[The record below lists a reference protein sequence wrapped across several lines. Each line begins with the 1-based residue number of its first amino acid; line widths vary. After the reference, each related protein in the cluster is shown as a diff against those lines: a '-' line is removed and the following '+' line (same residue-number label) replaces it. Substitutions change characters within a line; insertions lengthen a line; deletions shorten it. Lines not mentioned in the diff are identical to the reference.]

1 MKETLKSKILDA
13 EQSSK
18 LIGEINLADYEM
30 VETNEIKTVVAI
42 LLREQEKL
50 TEKLSVLARESGYDA
65 CESDIKKIKSLVKGL
80 MPIIN
85 KRISAEDLSNE
96 TVIELIK
103 DEINTTVNEEGET
116 VTSTTEVVD
125 SATSFKQSSCYSV
138 LNVSEY
144 NELSGESL
152 DEKTHL
158 FKLINKLV
166 DEGLTNCVL
175 YGKRYL
181 STFPDNI
188 VSEIIEKNNEWNTL
202 VDNFSINKTRLNSG
216 LDSLDEDS
224 RNAFIDNYFIK
235 KDYESKTKKPKY
247 RQQSLFEFA
256 NEGEN

>member
-1 MKETLKSKILDA
+1 MKETLKTKTLDA
-13 EQSSK
+13 EQMSK
-18 LIGEINLADYEM
+18 LIGEINLTDYEM

-80 MPIIN
+80 MPILN
-85 KRISAEDLSNE
+85 KRINEEDLSNE
-96 TVIELIK
+96 TVIELTK

-125 SATSFKQSSCYSV
+125 SATSFKQVYSYSV

-152 DEKTHL
+152 DEKRFL
-158 FKLINKLV
+158 FKLIDELV

-175 YGKRYL
+175 YGKKYL

-188 VSEIIEKNNEWNTL
+188 VHEIIEKNYEWNTL
-202 VDNFSINKTRLNSG
+202 VDNFSINKTRLNSC
-216 LDSLDEDS
+216 LDSLDEETLN
-224 RNAFIDNYFIK
+224 RFIEGFLVK
-235 KDYESKTKKPKY
+235 KYYESKTKKPKY
-247 RQQSLFEFA
+247 RQMSLFESA
-256 NEGEN
+256 SEGEN